1 MIDRRL
7 FENFDFI
14 LFFTTI
20 ALCLLGIIFIKS
32 AASALEIDYAK
43 RQLLY
48 FSIGLVGLIIAI
60 MFNYSKLAKHT
71 IPIYTVSVLLLIMV
85 LLIGK
90 GIGGARRWISLGIVS
105 FQPSELFKITSILMI
120 AYYLN
125 KVGKRVSSSKILS
138 YVFLIVVLPILLI
151 IVQPDLGTA
160 LSLIFVIF
168 TIVFVSEGSIRNML
182 IVAGISL
189 ASCPFLWKFLRAY
202 QKKRLLVFINPE
214 VDPLGAGYAIIQSK
228 IAIGAGG
235 LFGYGWK
242 RGYQTHLNFIPE
254 HHTDFIFST
263 VAEEW
268 GFAGACVLL
277 LLYAVLLWRM
287 FSIASLIRDKLGLLI
302 IIGVISL
309 FSVHIFI
316 NIGMAIGIMPIT
328 GLTLPFLSYG
338 GSSLVA
344 NMFLVGLVLN
354 IGMRRFKV

>member
-7 FENFDFI
+7 LENFDFI

-20 ALCLLGIIFIKS
+20 ILCLLSIVFIKS

-48 FSIGLVGLIIAI
+48 FSIGLVVLITATT
-60 MFNYSKLAKHT
+60 FNYSKITKHT
-71 IPIYTVSVLLLIMV
+71 IPIYALSVLLLILV

-90 GIGGARRWISLGIVS
+90 GVGGARRWISLGIVN

-120 AYYLN
+120 AYYLGKAGK
-125 KVGKRVSSSKILS
+125 KVSKSRMLVYI
-138 YVFLIVVLPILLI
+138 FLIVVIPVLLI
-151 IVQPDLGTA
+151 IIQPDLGTA

-168 TIVFVSEGSIRNML
+168 TVVFVSEGNTRSML
-182 IVAGISL
+182 IVIGTSF
-189 ASCPFLWKFLRAY
+189 ASCPFLWKFLKAY
-202 QKKRLLVFINPE
+202 QKKRLMVFINPD

-228 IAIGAGG
+228 IAVGAGG

-268 GFAGACVLL
+268 GFVGACVLL
-277 LLYAVLLWRM
+277 LLYAVIFWRM
-287 FSIASLIRDKLGLLI
+287 FSIAGLIRNKSGILI
-302 IIGVISL
+302 IVGVISL
-309 FSVHIFI
+309 FAVHIFI
-316 NIGMAIGIMPIT
+316 NMGMAIGIMPIT

-338 GSSLVA
+338 GSCLVA

>member
-7 FENFDFI
+7 LENFDFI

-20 ALCLLGIIFIKS
+20 VLCLVGIIFIKS
-32 AASALEIDYAK
+32 ATSTLEIDYAK

-48 FSIGLVGLIIAI
+48 FSLGLVGLIIAI
-60 MFNYSKLAKHT
+60 MFNYSKIAKHT
-71 IPIYTVSVLLLIMV
+71 IPIYALSVLLLMMV

-90 GIGGARRWISLGIVS
+90 GIGGAKRWISLGIVS

-120 AYYLN
+120 AYYLD
-125 KVGKRVSSSKILS
+125 KVGKGVSSSKILS
-138 YVFLIVVLPILLI
+138 YVFLIVVLPVLLI
-151 IVQPDLGTA
+151 IIQPDLGTA

-168 TIVFVSEGSIRNML
+168 TVVFVSEGSIRNML
-182 IVAGISL
+182 IVIGISL
-189 ASCPFLWKFLRAY
+189 ASCPFLWKFLRTY
-202 QKKRLLVFINPE
+202 QKKRLLVFINPD
-214 VDPLGAGYAIIQSK
+214 VDPLGTGYAIIQSK
-228 IAIGAGG
+228 IAVGAGG
-235 LFGYGWK
+235 LFGYGWR

-268 GFAGACVLL
+268 GFIGACVLL
-277 LLYAVLLWRM
+277 LLYAILFWRM
-287 FSIASLIRDKLGLLI
+287 FSLATLVRDKLGLLI
-302 IIGVISL
+302 IVGVISL
-309 FSVHIFI
+309 FGVQVFI

-344 NMFLVGLVLN
+344 NMFLVGLILN
-354 IGMRRFKV
+354 IGMRRFRI

>member
-7 FENFDFI
+7 LDFDFI

-20 ALCLLGIIFIKS
+20 ILCMVGIIFIKS

-43 RQLLY
+43 KQLLY
-48 FSIGLVGLIIAI
+48 FSIGLVGLIIAVT
-60 MFNYSKLAKHT
+60 FNYSKIAKHT
-71 IPIYTVSVLLLIMV
+71 ILIYTLSVLLLIMV

-90 GIGGARRWISLGIVS
+90 GIGGAKRWISFGIVS
-105 FQPSELFKITSILMI
+105 FQPSELFKITSILMV
-120 AYYLN
+120 AYYLD
-125 KVGKRVSSSKILS
+125 KIGKRVSKSKILV
-138 YVFLIVVLPILLI
+138 YVFLIVAFPILLI
-151 IVQPDLGTA
+151 IIQPDLGTA

-168 TIVFVSEGSIRNML
+168 IVVFVSEGSIRNML
-182 IVAGISL
+182 IVIGTSL
-189 ASCPFLWKFLRAY
+189 ASSPFLWKFLKAY
-202 QKKRLLVFINPE
+202 QKKRLLVFINPD

-228 IAIGAGG
+228 IAVGAGG
-235 LFGYGWK
+235 LFGLGWK

-254 HHTDFIFST
+254 LHTDFIFST

-268 GFAGACVLL
+268 GFIGACVLL
-277 LLYAVLLWRM
+277 LLYAILFWRM
-287 FSIASLIRDKLGLLI
+287 FSLAALVRDKLGLLVI
-302 IIGVISL
+302 VGIISL
-309 FSVHIFI
+309 FAAHIFI

-354 IGMRRFKV
+354 IGMRRFKI

>member
-7 FENFDFI
+7 LENFDFI

-20 ALCLLGIIFIKS
+20 VLCLIGIIFIKS
-32 AASALEIDYAK
+32 ATNALEIDYAK

-48 FSIGLVGLIIAI
+48 FSLGLVGLIIAVT
-60 MFNYSKLAKHT
+60 FNYSKIAKHT
-71 IPIYTVSVLLLIMV
+71 IAIYAVSVLLLIVV

-90 GIGGARRWISLGIVS
+90 GIGGARRWLSLGIVS

-125 KVGKRVSSSKILS
+125 KVSKEANKFKILIC
-138 YVFLIVVLPILLI
+138 VFLIVILPVLLI
-151 IVQPDLGTA
+151 IIQPDLGTA
-160 LSLIFVIF
+160 ISLIFVIF
-168 TIVFVSEGSIRNML
+168 AVVFVSNGDIRSML
-182 IVAGISL
+182 IVVGISL
-189 ASCPFLWKFLRAY
+189 ASCPFLWKFLKTY
-202 QKKRLLVFINPE
+202 QKKRLLVFINPD

-268 GFAGACVLL
+268 GFIGACVLL
-277 LLYAVLLWRM
+277 LLYAILFWRM
-287 FSIASLIRDKLGLLI
+287 FSLVSLVRDKLGLLI
-302 IIGVISL
+302 IVGVISL
-309 FSVHIFI
+309 FAVHIFI

-354 IGMRRFKV
+354 IGMRRFRV

>member
-7 FENFDFI
+7 LENFDFI

-20 ALCLLGIIFIKS
+20 ILCLVGIIFIKS
-32 AASALEIDYAK
+32 ATSAFEIDYAK
-43 RQLLY
+43 KQLLY
-48 FSIGLVGLIIAI
+48 FSLGLVGLIIAI
-60 MFNYSKLAKHT
+60 TFNYSKIAKHT
-71 IPIYTVSVLLLIMV
+71 ISIYALSVLLLVVV
-85 LLIGK
+85 LLMGK
-90 GIGGARRWISLGIVS
+90 GISGAKRWISLGIVS

-120 AYYLN
+120 AYYLD

-138 YVFLIVVLPILLI
+138 YVFLIMLLPVLLI
-151 IVQPDLGTA
+151 IIQPDLGTA

-182 IVAGISL
+182 IVIGISL
-189 ASCPFLWKFLRAY
+189 ASCPFLWRFLRTY
-202 QKKRLLVFINPE
+202 QKKRLMVFINPDI
-214 VDPLGAGYAIIQSK
+214 DPLGTGYAIIQSK
-228 IAIGAGG
+228 IAVGAGG
-235 LFGYGWK
+235 LFGYGWR

-268 GFAGACVLL
+268 GFIGACVLL
-277 LLYAVLLWRM
+277 LLYAILFWRM
-287 FSIASLIRDKLGLLI
+287 FSLATLVRDKLGLLI
-302 IIGVISL
+302 IVGVISL
-309 FSVHIFI
+309 FGAQVFI

-344 NMFLVGLVLN
+344 NMFLVGLILN

>member
-7 FENFDFI
+7 LENFDFI

-20 ALCLLGIIFIKS
+20 ILCLVGVIFIKS
-32 AASALEIDYAK
+32 ATSALEIDYAK

-48 FSIGLVGLIIAI
+48 FSLGLVGLIIAVT
-60 MFNYSKLAKHT
+60 FNYSKIAKHT
-71 IPIYTVSVLLLIMV
+71 IPIYALSVLLLIIV

-90 GIGGARRWISLGIVS
+90 GIGGAKRWISLGIVS

-120 AYYLN
+120 AYYLD
-125 KVGKRVSSSKILS
+125 KVGKRVNKFKILVYIFS
-138 YVFLIVVLPILLI
+138 IVVLPILLI
-151 IVQPDLGTA
+151 IIQPDLGTA

-168 TIVFVSEGSIRNML
+168 TVVFVSEGGIRNML

-189 ASCPFLWKFLRAY
+189 ASCPFLWRFLRTY
-202 QKKRLLVFINPE
+202 QKKRLLVFINPDI
-214 VDPLGAGYAIIQSK
+214 DPLGTGYAIIQSK
-228 IAIGAGG
+228 IAVGAGG
-235 LFGYGWK
+235 LFGYGWQ

-268 GFAGACVLL
+268 GFIGACVLL
-277 LLYAVLLWRM
+277 LLYAILFWRM
-287 FSIASLIRDKLGLLI
+287 FNLATLVRDKLGLLI
-302 IIGVISL
+302 IVGVISL
-309 FSVHIFI
+309 FGVQVFI

-344 NMFLVGLVLN
+344 NMFLVGLILN
-354 IGMRRFKV
+354 IGMRRFRI

>member
-7 FENFDFI
+7 LENFDFI

-20 ALCLLGIIFIKS
+20 ILCLAGIIFIKS
-32 AASALEIDYAK
+32 ATSALEIDYAK

-48 FSIGLVGLIIAI
+48 FSIGLVGLIIAV
-60 MFNYSKLAKHT
+60 MFNYSKIAKHT
-71 IPIYTVSVLLLIMV
+71 ILIYVLSILLLMMV
-85 LLIGK
+85 FLIGK
-90 GIGGARRWISLGIVS
+90 GIGGAKRWISLGIVS

-120 AYYLN
+120 AYYLD
-125 KVGKRVSSSKILS
+125 KTGKGVSSSKKLS
-138 YVFLIVVLPILLI
+138 YVFLIMVLPVLLI

-160 LSLIFVIF
+160 ISLIFIIF
-168 TIVFVSEGSIRNML
+168 AVVFVSEGSIRNML
-182 IVAGISL
+182 IVIGISL
-189 ASCPFLWKFLRAY
+189 ASCPFLWRFLRTY
-202 QKKRLLVFINPE
+202 QKKRLLVFMNPD

-228 IAIGAGG
+228 IAVGAGG

-263 VAEEW
+263 IAEEW
-268 GFAGACVLL
+268 GFIGACALL

-287 FSIASLIRDKLGLLI
+287 FSIASLVRDKLGLLI
-302 IIGVISL
+302 IVGVISL
-309 FSVHIFI
+309 FGVQVFI

-338 GSSLVA
+338 GSSLIV
-344 NMFLVGLVLN
+344 NMCLIGLVLN
-354 IGMRRFKV
+354 IGMRRFRI

>member
-7 FENFDFI
+7 LENFDFI
-14 LFFTTI
+14 LFFTTVV
-20 ALCLLGIIFIKS
+20 LCLVGIIFIKS
-32 AASALEIDYAK
+32 ATSMLEIDYAK

-48 FSIGLVGLIIAI
+48 FSIGLIGLIIAVT
-60 MFNYSKLAKHT
+60 FNYSKIAKHT
-71 IPIYTVSVLLLIMV
+71 ILIYTLSVLLLIMV

-90 GIGGARRWISLGIVS
+90 GIGGAKRWLSLGIVG

-120 AYYLN
+120 AYYLD
-125 KVGKRVSSSKILS
+125 KASKRVSKFKILIC
-138 YVFLIVVLPILLI
+138 VFLIVILPILLI

-160 LSLIFVIF
+160 ISLIFVIF
-168 TIVFVSEGSIRNML
+168 TVVFVSEGNIRNML
-182 IVAGISL
+182 IITGMGL
-189 ASCPFLWKFLRAY
+189 ASCPFLWKFLRTY
-202 QKKRLLVFINPE
+202 QKKRLLVFINPD

-228 IAIGAGG
+228 IAVGVGG

-263 VAEEW
+263 IAEEW
-268 GFAGACVLL
+268 GFIGACVLL
-277 LLYAVLLWRM
+277 LLYAVLFWRM
-287 FSIASLIRDKLGLLI
+287 FNIATLTRDKLGLLI
-302 IIGVISL
+302 IVGIISL
-309 FSVHIFI
+309 FAVHIFV

-338 GSSLVA
+338 GSSLIV

-354 IGMRRFKV
+354 IGMRRFKI